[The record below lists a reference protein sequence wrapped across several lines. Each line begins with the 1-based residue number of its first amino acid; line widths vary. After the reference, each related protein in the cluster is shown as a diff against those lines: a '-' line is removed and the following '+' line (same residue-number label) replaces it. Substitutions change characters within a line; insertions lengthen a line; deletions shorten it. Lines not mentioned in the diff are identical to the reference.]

1 MGLVK
6 LKINAKPKSGRGFN
20 DAAAA
25 EVIECLVDVW
35 DDMKEA
41 LDGLNETDA
50 GNIKDHFNAHIPG
63 EEDLGD
69 ILFDSAA
76 NFEER
81 TKFLDG
87 ETLKKYT
94 DEILEQEVITMP
106 ST

>member
-1 MGLVK
+1 MPLVK
-6 LKINAKPKSGRGFN
+6 LRINAKRKLN

-35 DDMKEA
+35 DDVTEA
-41 LDGLNETDA
+41 LEGLNETDA

-94 DEILEQEVITMP
+94 DEILEQEVIT